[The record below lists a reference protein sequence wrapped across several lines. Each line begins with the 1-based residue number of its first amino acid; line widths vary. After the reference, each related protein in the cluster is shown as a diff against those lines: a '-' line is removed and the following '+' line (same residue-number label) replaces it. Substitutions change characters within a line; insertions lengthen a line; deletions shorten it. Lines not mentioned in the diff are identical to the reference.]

1 MSRFYPL
8 LCTLLLLAFSAP
20 VNAQATQAAAQS
32 TVQSDEPLSEVRIE
46 GASDLKRNLIN
57 VTLSARAGTPV
68 SQLDLEGERDRLLS
82 IGDFSEVSLDIED
95 RGGGPILF
103 VRVVENPTIG
113 EVAVEGS
120 SFPSEALLPILNE
133 SDVVTPGATYN
144 TRRAEEA
151 RRTLQEVYRAQ
162 GFPFDVPVV
171 LNVEP
176 LADEAVEDEETEAGA
191 TGGVTGGET
200 GGADVLGAAPQDR
213 VRLVYTVSED
223 VPVDEV
229 VFGGATVLDEE
240 RLDSIFRPLVRAEEF
255 SYASYQAA
263 VGAVSEAYQEAGYRG
278 SGVDPARSSLEDGTL
293 TLGIRELRIAG
304 VDTTAIGVDPS
315 ELSLQEGDLFNYD
328 ALLSD
333 VRRLAAGRTQDV
345 RLETL
350 ATPTGDVRVIF
361 ASGPPDSA
369 GVIEAV
375 QIEGN
380 TVVPTEE
387 LLELLTLEVGD
398 TFSSGLA
405 EEDFARI
412 VERYQEEG
420 YRLVLEPDFNYL
432 DGVYLQRLR
441 EIEVAGY
448 EIEFEDGVQRTNES
462 VITRYLPDVGTVYNE
477 AAFVNALRT
486 IARLGAVTPL
496 PSSQPTLPEGNAPDE
511 AVLRVAVRENQT
523 RTFRPAANYSTDQGF
538 SASISYGDTNF
549 LGSATNF
556 GAELAGQTS
565 DIGLLLGAS
574 VTYSVPWL
582 YLDFLDFQEVPTSLS
597 ASLYSTAVTNQPLS
611 ADGSSRILFPGLP
624 PLEENR
630 VRVGDYTQR
639 NTGVRF
645 SIGRPVF
652 DNTLLRFS
660 ASAAYA
666 RYSYEPGEDCEVV
679 DNVVA
684 EPCALPRDFALQY
697 LPQSGLA
704 SFLGLLGAYDTRD
717 SLDFPR
723 SGLVGTGQVGLGF
736 GSDYRNPDTNLQQR
750 YTYEQLELG
759 FKTYL
764 KLEDI
769 IPSVNDPNHVFA
781 FKINAGTQFGGD
793 YPESKR
799 FVVGDT
805 PDEATGIR
813 GYTSD
818 DFGLSR
824 TYVTSSLEY
833 RYDFGLD
840 TVATQTLIGVVFADI
855 GYASS
860 VPGFD
865 DYSAPLFA
873 SAGLGAQI
881 NFGFGG
887 IGLPPVRLDYGFS
900 ERHPRGRF
908 SFSLGAVF

>member
-1 MSRFYPL
+1 MFRFYPL
-8 LCTLLLLAFSAP
+8 LCTLFLLSAFSAP
-20 VNAQATQAAAQS
+20 ANAQTTQAA
-32 TVQSDEPLSEVRIE
+32 TVQSDETLAEVRIE
-46 GASDLKRNLIN
+46 GASGPKTSRIN
-57 VTLSARAGTPV
+57 VTLSARPGTPV
-68 SQLDLEGERDRLLS
+68 SQLDLESERDRILA
-82 IGDFSEVSLDIED
+82 IGDFSEANLSIED
-95 RGGGPILF
+95 RGNGPILF
-103 VRVVENPTIG
+103 VRVVENPSIG
-113 EVAVEGS
+113 EVVVEGS
-120 SFPSEALLPILNE
+120 SFPSEALLPILDERNI
-133 SDVVTPGATYN
+133 VTPGATYN
-144 TRRAEEA
+144 TPRAEEA

-171 LNVEP
+171 LSVEA
-176 LADEAVEDEETEAGA
+176 LEEMAEEADQGV
-191 TGGVTGGET
+191 TGGVTGG
-200 GGADVLGAAPQDR
+200 ADAVDAAATPQNR
-213 VRLVYTVSED
+213 VRLVYTVTED
-223 VPVDEV
+223 VPLDDVTFE
-229 VFGGATVLDEE
+229 GATVLDEA
-240 RLDSIFRPLVRAEEF
+240 RLSDIFLPLTRADEF
-255 SYASYQAA
+255 NFAGYQAA
-263 VGAVSEAYQEAGYRG
+263 VNAVSEAYQEAGYRG
-278 SGVDPARSSLEDGTL
+278 SGVDPARSSLDDGTL
-293 TLGIRELRIAG
+293 NVGIRELRIAG
-304 VDTTAIGVDPS
+304 IDTTALGVDPS

-328 ALLSD
+328 ALLAD

-350 ATPTGDVRVIF
+350 ATPTGDVRVVF
-361 ASGPPDSA
+361 ESGPPDSA
-369 GVIEAV
+369 GPVEAIE
-375 QIEGN
+375 IEGN
-380 TVVPTEE
+380 TVVPTDE
-387 LLELLTLEVGD
+387 LMSLLTLNVGD

-412 VERYQEEG
+412 LARYQEEG
-420 YRLVLEPDFNYL
+420 YRLVPVPDFNYL
-432 DGVYLQRLR
+432 DGTYVQRLR
-441 EIEVAGY
+441 EIKVTGY
-448 EIEFEDGVQRTNES
+448 DVTFEEGVQRTNED
-462 VITRYLPDVGTVYNE
+462 VITRYLPDIGSVYNE
-477 AAFVNALRT
+477 VEFVNALRT

-496 PSSQPTLPEGNAPDE
+496 PTSQPTLPEGNAPDE

-538 SASISYGDTNF
+538 SASVSYGDTNF
-549 LGSATNF
+549 LGSAQNF
-556 GAELAGQTS
+556 GAEISGQTS
-565 DIGLLLGAS
+565 DIGLLFGAS

-582 YLDFLDFQEVPTSLS
+582 YLDFLDFQEVPTSVS

-611 ADGSSRILFPGLP
+611 ADGSSSISFPGLP
-624 PLEENR
+624 QTEENR

-652 DNTLLRFS
+652 DNTLLRFA
-660 ASAAYA
+660 ASTAYA
-666 RYSYEPGEDCEVV
+666 RYTYEPGDACEIV
-679 DNVVA
+679 DDAVT
-684 EPCALPRDFALQY
+684 EPCALPREFALQY
-697 LPQSGLA
+697 VPQSGLA
-704 SFLGLLGAYDTRD
+704 SFFSLLGAYDTRD

-736 GSDYRNPDTNLQQR
+736 GSDYRNPDTDLQQR
-750 YTYEQLELG
+750 YVYEQIELG

-799 FVVGDT
+799 FIVGDT

-818 DFGLSR
+818 DFGLSKS
-824 TYVTSSLEY
+824 YITSSLEY

-840 TVATQTLIGVVFADI
+840 TVATQTLIGIVFTDL

-873 SAGLGAQI
+873 SVGLGAQI

-900 ERHPRGRF
+900 ERHPRGKF